1 MPTAFERSQD
11 AIDRFADALWI
22 EDGLSPN
29 TLAAY
34 RRDLARYAAF
44 LSARG
49 IDDPAGVADADV
61 SAFLASLQAP
71 TDGHAPLS
79 SASATRTSS
88 APSMTWLLV
97 TTMPSA

>member
-1 MPTAFERSQD
+1 MATPADPDSSAIPARTSRTPVEKLVRGFLDHLTVERGASVH
-11 AIDRFADALWI
+11 
-22 EDGLSPN
+22 
-29 TLAAY
+29 TVAAY

-79 SASATRTSS
+79 SASATRS
-88 APSMTWLLV
+88 LV
-97 TTMPSA
+97 